1 MIILSDLLGI
11 LEENGE
17 VTFYGV
23 KDIKFPKLTLN
34 HLKLNKDKV
43 PFLMSQKVKKFYE
56 YIDCI
61 NRKYIQKINIT
72 LDCNCKQEL
81 TKESERL

>member
-1 MIILSDLLGI
+1 MIILSDLLDI

-23 KDIKFPKLTLN
+23 KGIKFPKLTLN
-34 HLKLNKDKV
+34 HLKMNKDKV

-56 YIDCI
+56 FIDCI
-61 NRKYIQKINIT
+61 DGKYTQKINIT
-72 LDCNCKQEL
+72 LDCSCKQEL
-81 TKESERL
+81 VKESEKL